1 MMTAKYKNISDRIRE
16 LTIIKNDDVK
26 VLDFLADLKDR
37 EPLRALQRFINFGN
51 HQRIGLLF
59 NCHLDN
65 LVVLVLYM
73 MPLPTATTRDNKL
86 TIFADR
92 ELVFLAKYFLHWLD
106 STKETYPEQKDVIKA
121 LQEINDLLY
130 SQLNNEKSNNTRT

>member
-1 MMTAKYKNISDRIRE
+1 MMTAKYKNITERLQE
-16 LTIIKNDDVK
+16 LIIIKNNDVK

-37 EPLRALQRFINFGN
+37 EPLKALQRFINYGN

-59 NCHLDN
+59 NCPLDN

-130 SQLNNEKSNNTRT
+130 SQLNNEKNNNPRT